1 MERAVMEAV
10 EVSKAAKIRI
20 ESKNPL
26 EMIIDVARSTAMN
39 KSSMLQDVDRGKRTE
54 IDSLNGAIVKL
65 GKEYGIETPINETL
79 CALVKGLEMALTR
92 GDIVECSSF

>member
-1 MERAVMEAV
+1 
-10 EVSKAAKIRI
+10 
-20 ESKNPL
+20 
-26 EMIIDVARSTAMN
+26 
-39 KSSMLQDVDRGKRTE
+39 VDRGKRTE

-79 CALVKGLEMALTR
+79 CALVKGLEMTLTR